1 MGWGLPDLKQ
11 EQPGVSALWL
21 SWQAARDKEEGA
33 QESGE
38 DREQGG
44 KMWSAPRAASILP
57 YSGSLRSLSQPGP
70 LQWKGA
76 QENTQVTKNL
86 RGFIPQATWEEGI
99 HTLDLWAGL

>member
-1 MGWGLPDLKQ
+1 MKQ

-57 YSGSLRSLSQPGP
+57 YFPLSQEPVPAKTSAVERGPGEHTGDAKTYEVSSHRQP
-70 LQWKGA
+70 GK
-76 QENTQVTKNL
+76 
-86 RGFIPQATWEEGI
+86 RGFTP
-99 HTLDLWAGL
+99 